1 MSVSIICDLLP
12 PFTDIIIPVGG
23 DTMAPPKKSD
33 KDKHIKMSVSFE
45 PRQFDQLMHYCQIN
59 ERSASWV
66 IRKALSDWF
75 EKHKDDV
82 AP

>member
-1 MSVSIICDLLP
+1 
-12 PFTDIIIPVGG
+12 
-23 DTMAPPKKSD
+23 MAPPKKSD
-33 KDKHIKMSVSFE
+33 TEKYIKMSVSFE
-45 PRQFDQLMHYCQIN
+45 PRQYDQLLHYCETQ

-66 IRKALSDWF
+66 DRKALAEWL

>member
-1 MSVSIICDLLP
+1 MRIIL
-12 PFTDIIIPVGG
+12 VGG
-23 DTMAPPKKSD
+23 DSMAPPKKSD

-45 PRQFDQLMHYCQIN
+45 PNQYTQLMRYCQVN
-59 ERSASWV
+59 ERSVSWV
-66 IRKALSDWF
+66 IRKALADWF